1 VIRALVATAMAAALA
16 ACATAPPA
24 STARTALADGTTP
37 AQMVAIIRGTA
48 VAAADELDVQ
58 PIRDPEVEDLRQQAI
73 AKERAG
79 DMEAAAAA
87 LDAALA
93 IVPDD
98 PAVLQERAEAALL
111 LWDFDGAQSRAERAL
126 ALGGKVGPLC
136 RRHWATVEQV
146 GNARLA
152 DALAAAT
159 APRAKADA
167 LAAAQAAATQARAL
181 VARALRERDACTVG
195 AAPRY

>member
-1 VIRALVATAMAAALA
+1 MIRALVLVSLVAALA
-16 ACATAPPA
+16 GCATAPPVAA
-24 STARTALADGTTP
+24 SRTALPDGTTP
-37 AQMVAIIRGTA
+37 AQMVAAIRGTA
-48 VAAADELDVQ
+48 VPSTNELDVQ
-58 PIRDPEVEDLRQQAI
+58 PIRDPEVEDLRQQAT

-79 DMEAAAAA
+79 DAKSAAAA

-98 PAVLQERAEAALL
+98 PAVLQERAEAAIL

-126 ALGGKVGPLC
+126 VLGGKVGPLC
-136 RRHWATVEQV
+136 RRHWATIEQV

-152 DALAAAT
+152 DVSAAAL

-167 LAAAQAAATQARAL
+167 VAAAQAAAGAARAS
-181 VARALRERDACTVG
+181 VARALRERDACTVA

>member
-1 VIRALVATAMAAALA
+1 MIRAACIAGLALALA
-16 ACATAPPA
+16 ACASAPP
-24 STARTALADGTTP
+24 TAAPRSALPDGSTP
-37 AQMVAIIRGTA
+37 AQMVAAIRGTA
-48 VAAADELDVQ
+48 VASADELDVQ
-58 PIRDPEVEDLRQQAI
+58 PIRDPEVEDLRQQAA

-79 DMEAAAAA
+79 DMKAAAAA

-93 IVPDD
+93 IIPDD
-98 PAVLQERAEAALL
+98 PAVLQERAEVAILQ
-111 LWDFDGAQSRAERAL
+111 WDFDGAQARAERAL

-136 RRHWATVEQV
+136 RRHWATIEQV

-167 LAAAQAAATQARAL
+167 LAAAQAAATQARSL

-195 AAPRY
+195 ATPRY